1 MMGSGKRLNLYYQN
15 PKPAVLADPALI
27 SEKFWRELYGS
38 CEPAPE
44 GEKKMRTLSLVFRVL
59 AVTALVLTVLVF
71 VPISSQAA
79 VVNVTGNNATSIE
92 DLEIDGVPYDIT
104 FLFDTSYNVYGDPPQ
119 FPFQSDASNTEETS
133 LAAAIAIRE
142 ALNAASTKVLT
153 VGPNQT
159 DYYLLSVA
167 EDTENSLKFHTGWE
181 SRYDV
186 QSPNRPPGVW
196 TAADNW
202 DPQLL
207 PPNGLYPFGVNVWP
221 PDANYTFAL
230 AEFADGTPPPDVS
243 IGGDVTGLLGSGL
256 VLQNNGADDESIAAD
271 GPFTFDTQVT
281 PNTSYTVTVATQPNS
296 PAQSCTV
303 AYGSGSVPGGG
314 VDNVLVTCADVP
326 PAPADT
332 KLSGY
337 LFANDFDGDSIVDR
351 GVYRRVG
358 SPPSTDRTTW
368 LYYPSNVSTS
378 FQEWLFGLQGDV
390 PVAGDYDGNGQS
402 DIAIFR
408 DGLWRVLL
416 SDIVEQRTVG
426 LGLAG
431 DVPVPGDYDGD
442 GTTDPAIY
450 RFTGQWAYLSSA
462 TGEQFGAGFGA
473 GGPSEVPVP
482 GDYDGDGITDIA
494 IFRNGLWRILLS
506 GGGPNDGQRTVGFGL
521 PGDVP
526 VPGDYDGDG
535 ITDPAIYRN
544 GQWFALLSAT
554 GERLGASFPTVDGDV
569 PVPADYDND
578 NRTDPAVDNLITG
591 KWTFLPSSG
600 GGIQEVFLVRLE
612 PGDIPV
618 NTVTVFNTIF

>member
-92 DLEIDGVPYDIT
+92 DLEINGVSYDIT

-207 PPNGLYPFGVNVWP
+207 PPGGLYPFGVNVWP

-303 AYGSGSVPGGG
+303 ANGSGSVPGGG

-351 GVYRRVG
+351 GVYRALEFTVE
-358 SPPSTDRTTW
+358 PSSW
-368 LYYPSNVSTS
+368 NIILS
-378 FQEWLFGLQGDV
+378 FLGTKVNFSFGLPGDV

-416 SDIVEQRTVG
+416 SDSFEQRTVG

-462 TGEQFGAGFGA
+462 TGEQFGAGFGT

-554 GERLGASFPTVDGDV
+554 GERLGASFPTVAGDV

-578 NRTDPAVDNLITG
+578 NRTDPAVYNQSTG
-591 KWTFLPSSG
+591 TWTFLPSSG
-600 GGIQEVFLVRLE
+600 GTLTILQD
-612 PGDIPV
+612 PGGEISDIPV
-618 NTVTVFNTIF
+618 NPVTVINTIF